1 VRVCP
6 TGASFQRDDGLVL
19 IHEADCIGCRYCV
32 VACPYNARFFR
43 EDKGVVEKCTFCVQR
58 IDRGEMP
65 ACVETCPSKAR
76 VFGDMTDPKG
86 KLQQLLATREYRVK
100 KPETG
105 NGPQIYYLI

>member
-1 VRVCP
+1 
-6 TGASFQRDDGLVL
+6 
-19 IHEADCIGCRYCV
+19 
-32 VACPYNARFFR
+32 
-43 EDKGVVEKCTFCVQR
+43 
-58 IDRGEMP
+58 
-65 ACVETCPSKAR
+65 